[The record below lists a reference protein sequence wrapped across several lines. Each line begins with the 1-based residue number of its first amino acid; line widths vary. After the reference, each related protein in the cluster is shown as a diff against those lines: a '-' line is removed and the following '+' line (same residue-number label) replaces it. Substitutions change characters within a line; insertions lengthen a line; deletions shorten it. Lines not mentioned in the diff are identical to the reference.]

1 MRSYRIVLIVFA
13 WLIACNLCALSGRH
27 VGVPV
32 APYVHVCV
40 CVSWP
45 SHNNLSICDVVV
57 GAANEASME
66 KRAYPHVKH
75 A

>member
-1 MRSYRIVLIVFA
+1 MRAYRIVLIVFA

-32 APYVHVCV
+32 APYICVCV
-40 CVSWP
+40 CVLA
-45 SHNNLSICDVVV
+45 SHNNLSIFVVV
-57 GAANEASME
+57 VEAANEASME